1 MYHYWFVSA
10 VFWCEVT
17 EITHKVWLDS
27 RITKAIV
34 LPLFLWF
41 IYWLCV
47 HILGRRHSFYSA
59 QFLVQLEKETISS
72 DRNKLKEWLEGTNTN
87 GLVLFIQREV
97 PQEKY
102 FFQLSSSFWI
112 TLSSVLS
119 VLAISSCSLNYFIF
133 ITVYKCGG
141 FFWLY
146 LCETIEERSVA
157 SRHHETLVTSAF
169 LCFILQWSWHTKSTN

>member
-1 MYHYWFVSA
+1 MYHYRFVSA
-10 VFWCEVT
+10 GFRCEVT
-17 EITHKVWLDS
+17 EITHEVWLDS

-47 HILGRRHSFYSA
+47 QILGRCHSFYSG

-87 GLVLFIQREV
+87 GILLFIQREV

-102 FFQLSSSFWI
+102 FFQLSSSFWV

-119 VLAISSCSLNYFIF
+119 VLAISSCSLNYFIC
-133 ITVYKCGG
+133 ITVYKL
-141 FFWLY
+141 FFFFLAILVWNNRREKCCFQESWNPGHPCFHVFY
-146 LCETIEERSVA
+146 F
-157 SRHHETLVTSAF
+157 TLKLA
-169 LCFILQWSWHTKSTN
+169 C